1 MSASL
6 YLYCEEKLSLL
17 KEHLNEYSFFD
28 IAHFLDECE
37 TVDAVKMIDESDYSK
52 LVIDISD
59 LIQDGNYYRI
69 FTSRYIR
76 ALGNLNEVVFCMRSS
91 LVSIFE
97 TRFPYLFSEFDIDST
112 FGEKEIS
119 AKLEPESITIKRF
132 NLFKY
137 KQISNLDEQT
147 KKTIVS
153 LADIINEWDT
163 LSVKYNIE
171 EIEKTI
177 TESEI
182 KYIDITSVIKTL
194 KLRNDLILQFE
205 ILLHRIGR
213 KCNVNFSVEES
224 HLQALNEIFPF
235 IFESAIEL
243 EASKKQEE
251 KDTDDTAEIDVNILE
266 TQIEAI
272 CEKLKGHNDFKVD
285 FRNNILKHCF
295 LNQMNE
301 RKIFSIMLCGDS
313 GIGKTEF
320 AKITSEVLFPNE
332 PLIKINFGNYSTEGV
347 LNSLIGSPL
356 GYIGSE
362 EGGEL
367 INKINTSGAK
377 LILIDEFE
385 KATPSVYN
393 FFYELLEDGIFTDR
407 HGNPHDL
414 NGYIIVFTSNMSQ
427 KQYQKHIPDSLKSRF
442 DMVYYFVDIPLD
454 EKKKYID
461 ATATKLIDKLNT
473 NFDVKISKDT
483 LDGQLHQLLSLHNL
497 RDIKRKIE
505 DIVFSEFFDQ
515 YKDHNTG
522 DPI

>member
-1 MSASL
+1 MSVSL

-17 KEHLNEYSFFD
+17 KEHLNEYSFLD

-97 TRFPYLFSEFDIDST
+97 TRFPYLFSEFDIDSS

-119 AKLEPESITIKRF
+119 AELEPEPITIKRF

-137 KQISNLDEQT
+137 KQLSNLDEQT

-182 KYIDITSVIKTL
+182 KYVDITSVIKTL

-213 KCNVNFSVEES
+213 KCKVNFSVEES
-224 HLQALNEIFPF
+224 HLQALTEIFPF

-320 AKITSEVLFPNE
+320 AKITSEVLFPDE

-442 DMVYYFVDIPLD
+442 DMVYYFVDIPLN

-505 DIVFSEFFDQ
+505 DIVFAEFFDQ
-515 YKDHNTG
+515 YKTHNPSDT
-522 DPI
+522 I

>member
-6 YLYCEEKLSLL
+6 YIYCEEKLSLL

-37 TVDAVKMIDESDYSK
+37 TVDAVKMIEESDYSK

-59 LIQDGNYYRI
+59 LIQDGNFYRI

-97 TRFPYLFSEFDIDST
+97 TRFPYLFSEFDVDST
-112 FGEKEIS
+112 FKEKEIS
-119 AKLEPESITIKRF
+119 AKSELEPITIKRF

-137 KQISNLDEQT
+137 KQISNLDEQI

-177 TESEI
+177 TESEV

-213 KCNVNFSVEES
+213 KCNVNFSVEEP

-235 IFESAIEL
+235 IFEPAIEL
-243 EASKKQEE
+243 EENKKQKE
-251 KDTDDTAEIDVNILE
+251 KDPNDAAEIDVNILE

-442 DMVYYFVDIPLD
+442 DMVYYFVDIPLV

-473 NFDVKISKDT
+473 TFDVKISKNT
-483 LDGQLHQLLSLHNL
+483 LDGQLYQLLSLHNL

-505 DIVFSEFFDQ
+505 DIVFAEFFDQ
-515 YKDHNTG
+515 YKSHNTS
-522 DPI
+522 DSI